1 MNEKKKNKKK
11 KRKTGLCIVGSFMAA
26 VGAVV
31 LMPKVVDYLSE
42 KMYSPTE
49 PSEQNDDDW
58 GPEIVKRDKVEET
71 ESSEKEDTD
80 GKL

>member
-11 KRKTGLCIVGSFMAA
+11 KRKTGLYIVGSFMAA